1 MWMARQ
7 DEVYVALY
15 VGKDDD
21 LDDEMNDQFTVHDE
35 VYEEG

>member
-1 MWMARQ
+1 MF
-7 DEVYVALY
+7 ALY

-21 LDDEMNDQFTVHDE
+21 LVDEMNDQVTVHNE